1 MIIRIIEKLEI
12 KITRLIVL
20 IFVIASALVAI
31 NRHWQFSSF
40 WYDFGIFDETVWQ
53 FSKFKLPVIPTKGN
67 KVIWADHFNPSI
79 ISLVPLYWLT
89 DQEEVIIL
97 AQIIFVGLSALFI
110 YEIARS
116 KIKNVYLRL
125 SLLVSYLGYVGTQ
138 NALYT
143 DVHNMVFAVLPLA
156 MMFWAVYKKK
166 WKIYW
171 LSLIWLLGWQEN
183 AAGIG
188 LGVGLWMILS
198 KKQKKYGLITIL
210 LSVVWA
216 LVAVKI
222 IMPYFQGGSY
232 QYQPEWPKVW
242 YEWVTRFVWPPV
254 KFKTLVATLAS
265 FTFLPLFYLPL
276 LPALG
281 EQFLERFVLN
291 QAATRWDWG
300 MHYNAILIPLLFVS
314 SVEVIVRLQKKLRL
328 KSHIKCWMVGLAGLN
343 LAIVFFIH
351 QFYLPGPLGLA
362 IRTKFYQQREQNSH
376 YQDFLEKIPRDKG
389 LIMTNN
395 NLAAHL
401 THDQVV
407 LLNKKYAQINPKV
420 VAIYIA
426 SDQNENN
433 FFPIKYVGAERLVE
447 ELMKDKDYQLIYV
460 KPIEAGYI
468 FVKK

>member
-1 MIIRIIEKLEI
+1 MRTIEKLEI
-12 KITRLIVL
+12 KIIRLIVL
-20 IFVIASALVAI
+20 IFVIASALVAL

-79 ISLVPLYWLT
+79 ISLAPLYWLT

-116 KIKNVYLRL
+116 KIKNIYLRL
-125 SLLVSYLGYVGTQ
+125 SLLISYLGYVGTQ

-166 WKIYW
+166 WKIY
-171 LSLIWLLGWQEN
+171 LFSLVWLLGWQEN

-198 KKQKKYGLITIL
+198 KKKQKKYGLITIL
-210 LSVVWA
+210 ISVVWA
-216 LVAVKI
+216 LIAIKI

-232 QYQPEWPKVW
+232 IYQPEWPRVW
-242 YEWVTRFVWPPV
+242 HEWITRFVYPPV
-254 KFKTLVATLAS
+254 KLKTIIVTLS
-265 FTFLPLFYLPL
+265 SYSFLPLFYLPL

-281 EQFLERFVLN
+281 GQILERFVLN
-291 QAATRWDWG
+291 QVATRWDWG
-300 MHYNAILIPLLFVS
+300 MHYNAILIPLLFISSIETVS
-314 SVEVIVRLQKKLRL
+314 WLQKKV
-328 KSHIKCWMVGLAGLN
+328 KIKKIFSFLAVLN
-343 LAIVFFIH
+343 LGIVFFIH

-362 IRTKFYQQREQNSH
+362 IRHEFYQQTKNNKH
-376 YQDFLEKIPRDKG
+376 YQKILDYIPRDKG
-389 LIMTNN
+389 LIMTQN

-401 THDQVV
+401 THEQVV
-407 LLNKKYAQINPKV
+407 LFDKKYDKFNPGV
-420 VAIYIA
+420 IAIYLIEG
-426 SDQNENN
+426 QNANN
-433 FFPIKYVGAERLVE
+433 FFPLKEGEVRDMVSNLTDNKKYE
-447 ELMKDKDYQLIYV
+447 QLRSV
-460 KPIEAGYI
+460 SNAYI
-468 FVKK
+468 FVKQ